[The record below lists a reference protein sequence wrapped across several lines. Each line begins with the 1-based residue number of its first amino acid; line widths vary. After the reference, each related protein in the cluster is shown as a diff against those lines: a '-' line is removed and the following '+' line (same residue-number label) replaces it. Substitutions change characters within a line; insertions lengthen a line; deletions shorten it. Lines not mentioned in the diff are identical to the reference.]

1 MSDIKRIFA
10 RNLSRLLDEY
20 QETQAD
26 LAEKMHV
33 APSSVS
39 GWCTGAKM
47 PRMDKVEWLAS
58 HFNVSRADLIEDHT
72 AVLPTN
78 AIPYHTTGM
87 APVLGRIPA
96 GAPLLA
102 KDDIEGYEP
111 VDASDPSNYYWLRV
125 QGDSMINAG
134 INSGDL
140 VLIHVQNYAENGQI
154 VACRVNGD
162 EATLKRYREQKASIL
177 LMPENPNYEPYVVSK
192 KDFNDGYAGI
202 MGVAVEIKRKL

>member
-1 MSDIKRIFA
+1 MRALRKELGISADDI
-10 RNLSRLLDEY
+10 
-20 QETQAD
+20 
-26 LAEKMHV
+26 
-33 APSSVS
+33 
-39 GWCTGAKM
+39 AKA
-47 PRMDKVEWLAS
+47 LG
-58 HFNVSRADLIEDHT
+58 VSRATIFRYEKGDIEKVPGSILKPLAKILQTTPAYLMGWEDNNQ
-72 AVLPTN
+72 LPTN

-177 LMPENPNYEPYVVSK
+177 LMPENPDYEPYVVSK

>member
-1 MSDIKRIFA
+1 MSLSTVLKSRRKELGLTLNDIAKHMGVSEATVQRWESGNIKSLRQGRVA
-10 RNLSRLLDEY
+10 KL
-20 QETQAD
+20 AD
-26 LAEKMHV
+26 ILNVTPAHLM
-33 APSSVS
+33 
-39 GWCTGAKM
+39 GW
-47 PRMDKVEWLAS
+47 
-58 HFNVSRADLIEDHT
+58 EDNNQ
-72 AVLPTN
+72 LPTN

-177 LMPENPNYEPYVVSK
+177 LMPENPDYEPYVVSK

>member
-1 MSDIKRIFA
+1 MTTGE
-10 RNLSRLLDEY
+10 RLRTLRKELGIS
-20 QETQAD
+20 AD
-26 LAEKMHV
+26 DV
-33 APSSVS
+33 AKAL
-39 GWCTGAKM
+39 G
-47 PRMDKVEWLAS
+47 
-58 HFNVSRADLIEDHT
+58 VSRATIFRYEKGDIEKVPGSVLEPLSKILHT
-72 AVLPTN
+72 TPAYLMGWESDDQLPTN

-177 LMPENPNYEPYVVSK
+177 LMPENPDYEPYVVSK

>member
-1 MSDIKRIFA
+1 MTTGERLRALRKELGISADDI
-10 RNLSRLLDEY
+10 
-20 QETQAD
+20 
-26 LAEKMHV
+26 
-33 APSSVS
+33 
-39 GWCTGAKM
+39 AKA
-47 PRMDKVEWLAS
+47 LG
-58 HFNVSRADLIEDHT
+58 VSRATIFRYEKGDIEKVPGSILKPLAKILQTTPAYLMGWEDNNQ
-72 AVLPTN
+72 LPTN

-177 LMPENPNYEPYVVSK
+177 LMPENPDYEPYVVSK